1 MTGTPQFDARLLP
14 GIDRD
19 ALLAPT
25 LSTHSPSWPA
35 TAPASWSTATLNARR
50 RPRRWRRGWALARR
64 CDAQGA
70 GGGRAGAVTDRKFL
84 TGMAARAW

>member
-25 LSTHSPSWPA
+25 LSTHSPS
-35 TAPASWSTATLNARR
+35 
-50 RPRRWRRGWALARR
+50 
-64 CDAQGA
+64 
-70 GGGRAGAVTDRKFL
+70 
-84 TGMAARAW
+84 